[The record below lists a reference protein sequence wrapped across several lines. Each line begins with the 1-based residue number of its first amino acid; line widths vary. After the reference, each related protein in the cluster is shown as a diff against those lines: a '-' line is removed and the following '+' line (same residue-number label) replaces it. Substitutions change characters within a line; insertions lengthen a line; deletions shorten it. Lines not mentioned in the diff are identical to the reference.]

1 MGKAEKKQERDV
13 YFSQKIV
20 IKLSSFISKR
30 LDYLLL
36 KNKEFCIISN
46 NCWGNRLYSIVKREY
61 NTPFVGLYLLP
72 DDYIKFINNLESN
85 VSIELKDIHFKS
97 NATNYPIADING
109 CTIHFL
115 HYKDQSEAIDKWNRR
130 RLRLISHIN
139 THGLNSIIF
148 KLCDINDNS
157 ALILKEFD
165 ALEFTRK
172 ILITRNL
179 SKYFVGKNG
188 EIINGLE
195 LFKGRL
201 LYYKMYFSIF
211 RNLPQKG
218 QITRCDTSPS
228 T

>member
-1 MGKAEKKQERDV
+1 M

-30 LDYLLL
+30 LDCLFF

-72 DDYIKFINNLESN
+72 EHYIKFINNLESN
-85 VSIELKDIHFKS
+85 ISIELKDKHFNS
-97 NATNYPIADING
+97 NTTNYPIADING

-139 THGLNSIIF
+139 SHGLHSIIF
-148 KLCDINDNS
+148 KFCVLDDNS
-157 ALILKEFD
+157 ALALKEFD
-165 ALEFTRK
+165 ALKFTRK
-172 ILITRNL
+172 IIITKSL
-179 SKYFVGKNG
+179 SKYFIDENG
-188 EIINGLE
+188 GIINGLE

-201 LYYKMYFSIF
+201 LYYKMYISIF
-211 RNLPQKG
+211 RNLPRRAKSRAAVPAHQLDK
-218 QITRCDTSPS
+218 
-228 T
+228 

>member
-1 MGKAEKKQERDV
+1 M
-13 YFSQKIV
+13 YFPQKIV

-30 LDYLLL
+30 LDFLFL

-72 DDYIKFINNLESN
+72 EDYIKFINNLESN
-85 VSIELKDIHFKS
+85 VSIELKDKHFNS
-97 NATNYPIADING
+97 NATDYPLADING

-139 THGLNSIIF
+139 AHGLNSIIF
-148 KLCDINDNS
+148 KFCTINDNS
-157 ALILKEFD
+157 TLALEEFD
-165 ALEFTRK
+165 TLELTRK

-179 SKYFVGKNG
+179 SKYFIDTNG

-201 LYYKMYFSIF
+201 LYYKMYISKF
-211 RNLPQKG
+211 RNLPQRVKSRAAIPAH
-218 QITRCDTSPS
+218 QLDK
-228 T
+228 